1 MFERGE
7 KSDDLLFDEKDE
19 LFGPRGDSVES
30 HDKFANV
37 ESNYLL
43 RQVKRIKLRTVFSR
57 VLVLFKRK

>member
-19 LFGPRGDSVES
+19 LFGLRSDS
-30 HDKFANV
+30 V